1 MSIVRS
7 RNGRSSCSHISI
19 KNFTTF
25 TGKHLCWSLFLIK
38 LQVLKPVS
46 LLKGDCNTGLS
57 IPIIF
62 RVTTLTQELLFRSN
76 YFSRTAAFFSFF
88 RIITF
93 SQELFFQNS
102 FVSGAKLLQS
112 RHVLRI

>member
-57 IPIIF
+57 IPINVANF
-62 RVTTLTQELLFRSN
+62 LRET
-76 YFSRTAAFFSFF
+76 FFLVCDRYNFKN
-88 RIITF
+88 
-93 SQELFFQNS
+93 L
-102 FVSGAKLLQS
+102 
-112 RHVLRI
+112 